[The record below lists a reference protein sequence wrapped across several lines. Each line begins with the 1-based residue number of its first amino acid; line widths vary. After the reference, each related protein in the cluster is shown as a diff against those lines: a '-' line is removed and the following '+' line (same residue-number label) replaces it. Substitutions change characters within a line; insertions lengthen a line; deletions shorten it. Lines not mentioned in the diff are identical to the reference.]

1 MCENCRTK
9 HIVLSEKITLLSWLN
24 LHNFITNVKYL
35 ELHFIDRILFSQT
48 EIQSESYISIKLLY

>member
-1 MCENCRTK
+1 MCENCRT
-9 HIVLSEKITLLSWLN
+9 SEKITLLSWLN